1 MGIHG
6 YLTQLKIRKGDVKAF
21 ESLFRQYYAPLCQ
34 FAIKYVNDKDI
45 AGELV
50 QDFFYQY
57 WKNKETMA
65 MPRSLKAYMYI
76 SVRNNSLKYLRHQN
90 IRQKYAAKLAEN
102 MREDSENTIQQ
113 TLETQDLQN
122 KINEILN
129 ELPERCATIFRM
141 SRYEGLKYKEIAE
154 ALSISIK
161 TVEAN
166 MGKALQSLRE
176 KLDKYNNLDK

>member
-1 MGIHG
+1 
-6 YLTQLKIRKGDVKAF
+6 LTHLKIRKGDVKAF
-21 ESLFRQYYAPLCQ
+21 ESLFKQYYAPLCQ
-34 FAIKYVNDKDI
+34 FAVKYVNDKDI
-45 AGELV
+45 AEEIV

-57 WKNKETMA
+57 WKTKETTA

-76 SVRNNSLKYLRHQN
+76 SVRNNSLKYLRHQSV
-90 IRQKYAAKLAEN
+90 RQKYAMKLAEN
-102 MREDSENTIQQ
+102 MRENSEYSIQP
-113 TLETQDLQN
+113 TLEAKELQD

-129 ELPERCATIFRM
+129 GLPERCAIIFRM

-166 MGKALQSLRE
+166 MGKALQALRE
-176 KLDKYNNLDK
+176 KLDKYINFDN